1 MVIKGRTHE
10 ELWQFII
17 HNSLTELMKWGIL
30 TSRNKKLETT
40 VIKIDQILRVV
51 KGKSP
56 PQTIM
61 PTSMQ
66 LWLDSFKWTI
76 NPADDAS
83 IAITSVSLIIW
94 LRFSTH
100 NQTFL
105 LNNN

>member
-10 ELWQFII
+10 ELWTIYYSE
-17 HNSLTELMKWGIL
+17 SLKELVKWGIL
-30 TSRNKKLETT
+30 ISINKKLETT
-40 VIKIDQILRVV
+40 VIRIDQILRVV

-66 LWLDSFKWTI
+66 LWLNSFKWTI

-83 IAITSVSLIIW
+83 KAITSVSLVI
-94 LRFSTH
+94 
-100 NQTFL
+100 
-105 LNNN
+105 

>member
-17 HNSLTELMKWGIL
+17 QNNLTELVKWGIL
-30 TSRNKKLETT
+30 TSRNKKLKTT

-51 KGKSP
+51 KGKSL

-66 LWLDSFKWTI
+66 L
-76 NPADDAS
+76 
-83 IAITSVSLIIW
+83 
-94 LRFSTH
+94 
-100 NQTFL
+100 
-105 LNNN
+105 